1 MSEISPVSSVSLD
14 NKLTIDTPE
23 QTQLEFPLAGI
34 GSRFLAIAID
44 TLIQAAAGTVLLLIV
59 VFVTSAKSPVW
70 TAASNWVR
78 AISILTSFSLLFAYF
93 AIFEALWNGQTPG
106 KHLMKLRVIQDSGRP
121 INAFQSVA
129 RNLVRIVDAFPGVYV
144 GVYAVGIISAILSS
158 QNRRLGDFV
167 AGTVVVHEKPV
178 LQASPGWRGPVSG
191 EVPDLRPV
199 RLDEGELQLIETF
212 LLRRDALR
220 DEVRQRM
227 ASQILATLSTKL
239 TRALPG
245 GPRGFPGGDEALLEA
260 LAKAARESAGYR

>member
-1 MSEISPVSSVSLD
+1 MSEISPASSESFD

-44 TLIQAAAGTVLLLIV
+44 TLIQTAAGFVLFFIVLFIRSYDSALLA
-59 VFVTSAKSPVW
+59 SS
-70 TAASNWVR
+70 SNWTL
-78 AISILTSFSLLFAYF
+78 AILGLGFFTLEFGYF
-93 AIFEALWNGQTPG
+93 AIFEAVWNGQTPG
-106 KHLMKLRVIQDSGRP
+106 KRLMKLRVIQDSGRP

-129 RNLVRIVDAFPGVYV
+129 RNLVRIIDEIP

-178 LQASPGWRGPVSG
+178 LQASPGWRGPVAG
-191 EVPDLRPV
+191 ELPDLRPV
-199 RLDEGELQLIETF
+199 RLDASELQLIETF
-212 LLRRDALR
+212 LLRRDALQ

-227 ASQILATLSTKL
+227 AAQILASLSGKL
-239 TRALPG
+239 SRVLPA

-260 LAKAARESAGYR
+260 LAKGARESAGYR